1 MKTKR
6 AGTVVLIII
15 NIILFGITILY
26 YKLLKYQLY
35 TFSLHHWIQKVFQK
49 NIDVYSIIYDRRV
62 EYIIITV
69 MFGVLFTLFC
79 KSQLIKSNKTKKILS
94 CVMSILYTS
103 HMFISDT
110 LINYRSYSGQ
120 YRELSDLTFGE
131 FAISKIWND
140 SISKYGFWII
150 PINAAFMFLLI
161 FIFSYIKT
169 SLRFFI
175 FEDYMEEY
183 DSDKMSLN
191 RARTDNVVTV
201 DFNKRNE

>member
-6 AGTVVLIII
+6 AETIILIII
-15 NIILFGITILY
+15 NIILFGIAFLY

-35 TFSLHHWIQKVFQK
+35 TYSIHQWIQKVFQK
-49 NIDVYSIIYDRRV
+49 NVDVYTIVYDRRV
-62 EYIIITV
+62 QYVIVTL
-69 MFGVLFTLFC
+69 MFVALFVLIC
-79 KSQLIKSNKTKKILS
+79 KSRLIKSNKSIMILS
-94 CVMSILYTS
+94 GVMSILYTS

-110 LINYRSYSGQ
+110 LINYRSFSEQ

>member
-1 MKTKR
+1 MKKKH
-6 AGTVVLIII
+6 AGTIVLIII

-69 MFGVLFTLFC
+69 LFVVLFALIC
-79 KSQLIKSNKTKKILS
+79 KSQLIKSNKSKKILS
-94 CVMSILYTS
+94 GVMSILYTS

-110 LINYRSYSGQ
+110 LINYRSFSEQ

-140 SISKYGFWII
+140 SISKYGFGII

-175 FEDYMEEY
+175 YEDYMEE
-183 DSDKMSLN
+183 DASDKKSLN

-201 DFNKRNE
+201 DFNRRNE